1 MGTIITPREHEIMDI
16 IELGKLYRPSPCPP
30 TIAIMVDRTL
40 CLGTGEDPNLYKD
53 TRTHPTEEQVFK
65 ELRRRATSSWAEL
78 CERSLLADRVRLL
91 SANGPT
97 AGVSFVAP
105 LSMEGVR
112 YSDR

>member
-40 CLGTGEDPNLYKD
+40 CLGTGEDPNLYNA
-53 TRTHPTEEQVFK
+53 RPTEEQVFK

-78 CERSLLADRVRLL
+78 CERSLRLTTYNPNLLAVCRRC
-91 SANGPT
+91 SNNQ
-97 AGVSFVAP
+97 
-105 LSMEGVR
+105 
-112 YSDR
+112 